1 MARILSKFIVAL
13 LALWATSAFIAELL
27 GVTIYFPFNIVE
39 RQEVPYHRLTTL
51 RLSILLTFTY
61 FGFRYIFFQTEKLYP
76 IQFLDIYIKFFTIT
90 GLFVFYSMNVELRE
104 YYFIFF
110 FFVVSIILH
119 FASRKKIRNYFN

>member
-27 GVTIYFPFNIVE
+27 GVTIYFPFNVVE

-51 RLSILLTFTY
+51 RLSIFLTFSY
-61 FGFRYIFFQTEKLYP
+61 FGFRYIFFQTDKLYP

-90 GLFVFYSMNVELRE
+90 GLFVFYTMDVELRE
-104 YYFIFF
+104 YYFISF

>member
-51 RLSILLTFTY
+51 RLSINPREARECN
-61 FGFRYIFFQTEKLYP
+61 FG
-76 IQFLDIYIKFFTIT
+76 
-90 GLFVFYSMNVELRE
+90 
-104 YYFIFF
+104 
-110 FFVVSIILH
+110 
-119 FASRKKIRNYFN
+119 